1 MKRILVIDDEPAI
14 RSNLAQLLTFEGYH
28 VAEAASGEEGLQQAH
43 ALHPDLVLCDLVMP
57 RLDGYGLLK
66 ALRDDAQLARIPFI
80 FLTAS
85 AGEGEQALALAS
97 GAARFFT
104 KPFHAVELLA
114 AIRAAIDTTGAA

>member
-14 RSNLAQLLTFEGYH
+14 RNNLAQLLTFEGFQ
-28 VAEAASGEEGLQQAH
+28 VAEAGSGEDGLVQAR
-43 ALHPDLVLCDLVMP
+43 ALPPDLILCDLVMP

-66 ALRDDAQLARIPFI
+66 ALREDARLAGIPFI

-85 AGEGEQALALAS
+85 AGEGEKALALAS

-104 KPFHAVELLA
+104 KPFQAAELLA
-114 AIRAAIDTTGAA
+114 AIRAAIGAAGTA